1 MPKKKKETAK
11 DIKKVKGDIKTDSI
25 KAKELEKIA
34 KPEKQVKQDAIDSIL
49 EKGVDFTI
57 TIQNKSILNKLHLAP
72 TERKFVIYPIK
83 MGALLKISKILLDL
97 DTEELVGAMK
107 SEGKEVNIL
116 DLGAKNIIENKD
128 KLVKMIAYGIVNSEK
143 EPSKKLIKFLNDNL
157 TAKEGL
163 RLMTLVVQQMDV
175 SPFLASLVS
184 IKGMNLLQTK
194 KKETTPG
201 ESSEA

>member
-1 MPKKKKETAK
+1 MTKKQT
-11 DIKKVKGDIKTDSI
+11 KKVKPPQ
-25 KAKELEKIA
+25 KAKPDKEIR
-34 KPEKQVKQDAIDSIL
+34 QDAIDSIL

-57 TIQNKSILNKLHLAP
+57 TIQNKNILHKLNLAP

-97 DTEELVGAMK
+97 DTDELTGAMK
-107 SEGKEVNIL
+107 NEGKEVNIL
-116 DLGAKNIIENKD
+116 DLGAKNIVENKD
-128 KLVKMIAYGIVNSEK
+128 KLIMMIAYGITNCEK
-143 EPSKKLIKFLNDNL
+143 EPSKSLIRFLNENL

-163 RLMTLVVQQMDV
+163 KLMTLVIQQMDV

-184 IKGMNLLQTK
+184 IKGMNLLAN

-201 ESSEA
+201 G

>member
-1 MPKKKKETAK
+1 MPKKSKE
-11 DIKKVKGDIKTDSI
+11 KVKERIEAGSVKV
-25 KAKELEKIA
+25 KELEKIV
-34 KPEKQVKQDAIDSIL
+34 KPDKEIKRDAIDSIL
-49 EKGVDFTI
+49 EKGVDFEI
-57 TIQNKSILNKLHLAP
+57 TVTKMNILHKLNLISVK
-72 TERKFVIYPIK
+72 RKFVIYPIN
-83 MGALLKISKILLDL
+83 MGTMLKISELLLDL
-97 DTEELVGAMK
+97 DTDELAGVMK

-128 KLVKMIAYGIVNSEK
+128 KLIKMIAYGITNSEK
-143 EPSKKLIKFLNDNL
+143 EPSKNLIKFLNENL

-194 KKETTPG
+194 KKEITPG
-201 ESSEA
+201 E

>member
-107 SEGKEVNIL
+107 NEGEKVNIL

>member
-107 SEGKEVNIL
+107 NEGEKVNIL

-128 KLVKMIAYGIVNSEK
+128 KLIKMIAYGIVNSEK
-143 EPSKKLIKFLNDNL
+143 EPPKRLIKFLNDNL

-163 RLMTLVVQQMDV
+163 KLMTLVIQQMDV

-184 IKGMNLLQTK
+184 LKGMNLLAS
-194 KKETTPG
+194 KKET
-201 ESSEA
+201 